1 MSSLALKP
9 WLFGKLPALGD
20 FVSRGIDMVT
30 RDRLDAWLSS
40 ELEAARERW
49 GEALEAR
56 YDAAPAWTF
65 VDQDEDGN
73 WCGGALC
80 ASIDRAGRRF
90 PLLAASPAVDAVSA
104 AQTGAAWIDAMTQG
118 FGAGWNADMLLA
130 TPLAGQPVPWQP
142 AEPEW
147 ALVGEH
153 GPVVRLPGSYPTG
166 VIDRMLELAA

>member
-20 FVSRGIDMVT
+20 FVLRGIDMAT

-40 ELEAARERW
+40 EMEAARERW
-49 GEALEAR
+49 GDAFESR

-73 WCGGALC
+73 WYGGALC
-80 ASIDRAGRRF
+80 ASMDRAGRRF
-90 PLLAASPAVDAVSA
+90 PLVATSPAEDAVSA
-104 AQTGAAWIDAMTQG
+104 AQTGTAWIDAMAQG
-118 FGAGWNADMLLA
+118 FGAGWDADMFLA
-130 TPLAGQPVPWQP
+130 APLAARPVAWQP
-142 AEPEW
+142 TGPEW
-147 ALVGEH
+147 ALVGEQ